1 MISRTG
7 RGSLTSSLCR
17 MGYPL
22 FRRLEARQGD
32 SITVYGGNLAHRSLL
47 GKSVAIICIFL
58 VTLIFLAIYMR

>member
-7 RGSLTSSLCR
+7 GGSLTSSLCR

-22 FRRLEARQGD
+22 FRQLEPRQGD

-47 GKSVAIICIFL
+47 SKSVTIICIFL